1 MADGDT
7 TAPPGGADME
17 DGVITEDLS
26 ISTKNDKKTRPSISD
41 NPLVI
46 TYPSLKSVFSEIK
59 VRT

>member
-7 TAPPGGADME
+7 TAPLGGADTE

-41 NPLVI
+41 NPSVI